1 MNDNGSAADTSPAP
15 SQPGRPG
22 MADIRIIAGSPETA
36 RQIADLLRNRFAATE
51 QRSYPTGEADG
62 GTRLHLTVDTAL
74 TPDPPGPARPR
85 RVTHHP
91 HADEL

>member
-1 MNDNGSAADTSPAP
+1 VF
-15 SQPGRPG
+15 
-22 MADIRIIAGSPETA
+22 
-36 RQIADLLRNRFAATE
+36 RNRFAATE